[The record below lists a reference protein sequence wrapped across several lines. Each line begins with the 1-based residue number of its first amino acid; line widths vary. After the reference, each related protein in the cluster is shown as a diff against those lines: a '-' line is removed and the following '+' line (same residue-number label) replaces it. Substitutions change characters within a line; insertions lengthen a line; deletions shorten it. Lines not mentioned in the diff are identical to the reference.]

1 MNKVFILFLTLLACS
16 PVETRL
22 PVNNKSISFIKKSAI
37 KNKLRAAKEQKL
49 LNISALNDSVNIYK
63 ASPIGFLYSIKQ
75 ADNSKKSAKKGDLAK
90 IKYKIEDL
98 NNQLLYNEEELGTV
112 SFLVDQ
118 EDLIPALREGVKYL
132 SEGDSGIFLFPSH
145 LCYGFGGDREK
156 IGSNQPLRITIN
168 LLTLKKN

>member
-63 ASPIGFLYSIKQ
+63 ASPIGFLYSIC
-75 ADNSKKSAKKGDLAK
+75 
-90 IKYKIEDL
+90 
-98 NNQLLYNEEELGTV
+98 LLYTSDAADE
-112 SFLVDQ
+112 
-118 EDLIPALREGVKYL
+118 
-132 SEGDSGIFLFPSH
+132 
-145 LCYGFGGDREK
+145 
-156 IGSNQPLRITIN
+156 
-168 LLTLKKN
+168 